1 MPDFKKDTRG
11 FKMKGWS
18 PFTKVTG
25 RMNVGL
31 SGGAPS
37 YMGIEKQ
44 FGGTKKNTKEQKEK
58 YAELEK
64 SGIQKRIDRKK
75 KAIERKEAKGSTWGL
90 ARKKRKIA
98 KLEEAKKKADGT
110 LTEQRLKSAEI
121 EREQMRRR
129 VDMAKRTKNR
139 NFQSFSNS
147 PYAKYEM
154 DAVVEKPRGSVDN
167 VIKTDDGKR
176 PRKIY
181 DKDVYTET
189 QGMSDHVF
197 TTGAQTKDKRGRR
210 ITYKN
215 GYKIIEK
222 AKPGAGWRETR
233 RVEISDKKR
242 DRQVDRKMKR
252 YT

>member
-18 PFTKVTG
+18 PFTK
-25 RMNVGL
+25 
-31 SGGAPS
+31 
-37 YMGIEKQ
+37 
-44 FGGTKKNTKEQKEK
+44 
-58 YAELEK
+58 
-64 SGIQKRIDRKK
+64 
-75 KAIERKEAKGSTWGL
+75 
-90 ARKKRKIA
+90 
-98 KLEEAKKKADGT
+98 
-110 LTEQRLKSAEI
+110 
-121 EREQMRRR
+121 
-129 VDMAKRTKNR
+129 
-139 NFQSFSNS
+139 
-147 PYAKYEM
+147 YEM
-154 DAVVEKPRGSVDN
+154 DEMVEKPRGSVDN
-167 VIKTDDGKR
+167 VIKTGDGKQ

-181 DKDVYTET
+181 DKDVYTKE

-215 GYKIIEK
+215 DYKIIEK